1 LSESRDQLDLSSRC
15 TALDGLGRT
24 AFGARSVRESVRT
37 GNFTS
42 CREDW
47 EDEDDDYTDSLDAT
61 SNVER
66 RRNKSDSFGGT
77 MPTTS
82 PGAAASPAELK
93 DMGNKL
99 YTQRKYDEAIECY
112 SAAIGKNSSVPTY
125 FTNRALCYLKK
136 SQWDLVIKDCKR
148 ALDLDP
154 NLVKAHFFMGQ
165 ALQELDAMDE
175 CVACLQ
181 RASDLA
187 RENKQHFGD
196 DIAMATRIAK
206 RKRWNA
212 LEEKRISEEIELQ
225 SYMNKLLREEM
236 ERQLHQ
242 LSLGTTGAISG
253 LAPTI
258 INSTDVAA
266 NVFPN
271 VGAPSS
277 SSSRPTASTSY
288 ATTKTMTSSTKE
300 LTNDNHLTLKNNVEE
315 PSASTVNDNKD
326 DQQISSS
333 PSSSQQD
340 CEGETPPSSIRVD
353 VVDDNDKSSEE
364 NQATTTTTAEN
375 IKLDSDGTTT
385 TTIATKSP
393 DSDGKTSEVN
403 HAESDLLNETD
414 DNKLNVNCA
423 SAAEGAVGD
432 GDGIGVGTAG
442 PSGVVTN
449 GVVNGLISD
458 ESVSTHGP
466 SASNR
471 THHVHSLTAEE
482 IRDKRKAIEAYHA
495 RMESELNSLFTEID
509 DRRKKREVPDY
520 LCGKISFDILRD
532 PVITPSGITYE
543 RRDIEEHI
551 QRVGHFDPVTRVTLT
566 QDQLVPN
573 FALKDVVDAFVAE
586 NAWAVDF

>member
-1 LSESRDQLDLSSRC
+1 VWPCGRNRRRPHLHIVRLSI
-15 TALDGLGRT
+15 
-24 AFGARSVRESVRT
+24 RT

-42 CREDW
+42 CREELDDE
-47 EDEDDDYTDSLDAT
+47 EDEYTDTYDSAPPA
-61 SNVER
+61 SR
-66 RRNKSDSFGGT
+66 RRKKSGSFGGT

-82 PGAAASPAELK
+82 PGSAASPAELK

-148 ALDLDP
+148 ALDLDS

-212 LEEKRISEEIELQ
+212 LEERRIAEEIELQ
-225 SYMNKLLREEM
+225 TYMNKLLREEM
-236 ERQLHQ
+236 ERQLKQ
-242 LSLGTTGAISG
+242 LNLGVTGG
-253 LAPTI
+253 H
-258 INSTDVAA
+258 
-266 NVFPN
+266 
-271 VGAPSS
+271 GK
-277 SSSRPTASTSY
+277 
-288 ATTKTMTSSTKE
+288 AT
-300 LTNDNHLTLKNNVEE
+300 
-315 PSASTVNDNKD
+315 
-326 DQQISSS
+326 
-333 PSSSQQD
+333 
-340 CEGETPPSSIRVD
+340 
-353 VVDDNDKSSEE
+353 
-364 NQATTTTTAEN
+364 ATTTTTAIAANVSKSTSSSSSLQPTPAPTASSSTSASESKDSSSSNESEEKNNQAATVIEN
-375 IKLDSDGTTT
+375 EESQRPQG
-385 TTIATKSP
+385 
-393 DSDGKTSEVN
+393 SERTN
-403 HAESDLLNETD
+403 AE
-414 DNKLNVNCA
+414 
-423 SAAEGAVGD
+423 GD
-432 GDGIGVGTAG
+432 GDGSDEDAKDEAAVKSGGNSSTSSPDETSTGSKDTTDSPTGDSKSDRGATAELNCVADSAGVQTEIINGC
-442 PSGVVTN
+442 VN
-449 GVVNGLISD
+449 GVADHAAIN
-458 ESVSTHGP
+458 
-466 SASNR
+466 ASIAASE
-471 THHVHSLTAEE
+471 TQTHVHSLTPDEVRE
-482 IRDKRKAIEAYHA
+482 KKRAIEDYHA
-495 RMESELNSLFTEID
+495 KMEAELNSLFSEID